1 MNWCLLIM
9 FLFMGS
15 SNALILKTQILN
27 TFDKNFMKFI
37 LSIQG
42 IAIYSLIKK
51 EKKILYMTHIIY
63 GTTLILGSIYA
74 NNKYIIYLILFIMS
88 TAKIAVCYIGDCPYH
103 GNSDRVSYGAGG
115 ENNTIFN
122 DNVLYFCCFL
132 VIIYRF
138 RDKIILTTN
147 KNEIE
152 NS

>member
-1 MNWCLLIM
+1 
-9 FLFMGS
+9 
-15 SNALILKTQILN
+15 
-27 TFDKNFMKFI
+27 
-37 LSIQG
+37 
-42 IAIYSLIKK
+42 
-51 EKKILYMTHIIY
+51 MTHIIY

-103 GNSDRVSYGAGG
+103 GDSDRVSYGAGG

-138 RDKIILTTN
+138 RNKIMLTTN

-152 NS
+152 NRSMARRYAQSAPSLSPLCTRAPASRPSRQSRR